1 MLEQTKKL
9 YKIFNNKQIEEINL
23 IIDKVISE
31 R

>member
-9 YKIFNNKQIEEINL
+9 YQIFNDEQIERINL
-23 IIDKVISE
+23 IIDQIKKE

>member
-9 YKIFNNKQIEEINL
+9 YPIFNEKQIERINL
-23 IIDKVISE
+23 IIDQIKKE

>member
-9 YKIFNNKQIEEINL
+9 YQIFNDKQIERINL
-23 IIDKVISE
+23 IIDQIKKE